1 MNESFYDILGVQKS
15 STMDE
20 IKKAYRKLSMIH
32 HPDKNNNSKE
42 SEDKFKKI
50 NEAYETLGNEEN
62 KRLYDMQSQNPFL
75 KMMGGQFPG
84 NMFHQ
89 ANESPFDEILSSIFG
104 MPFDMNMNMNMN
116 MNNNHNHNEMQMP
129 FGFNNPNIT
138 IFRNGMPINVKH
150 GLQKPTPIIKTI
162 HINLSQIFSGTTIPL
177 DIERWIIENGN
188 KVFEHETVYVD
199 VPQGIDD
206 GEIIIIN
213 NKGNV
218 VNENCKGDIKIFIK
232 IENTTEFKRIG
243 LDLLIEKNITL
254 KEALCGFTFE
264 LKYITGKTYTLTNS
278 LGNIINNGYK
288 KIIPNMGFIR
298 DNHKGNLVI
307 VFNVVFP
314 EKLSNETIEI
324 LKNLDF

>member
-1 MNESFYDILGVQKS
+1 MNESFYDILGVQKT
-15 STMDE
+15 STKDE
-20 IKKAYRKLSMIH
+20 IKKAYRKLSMMH

-50 NEAYETLGNEEN
+50 SEAYETLGNEDN
-62 KRLYDMQSQNPFL
+62 KRMYDMQYQNPFI
-75 KMMGGQFPG
+75 KMMSSQFSG

-89 ANESPFDEILSSIFG
+89 NQESSFDDILSSIFG
-104 MPFDMNMNMNMN
+104 MPFDINI
-116 MNNNHNHNEMQMP
+116 NNTHNQTHNEMP

-138 IFRNGMPINVKH
+138 IFRNGMPINIKQ

-162 HINLSQIFSGTTIPL
+162 NVNLLQIFSGTTIPL

-188 KVFEHETVYVD
+188 KMFEHETIYVN

-218 VNENCKGDIKIFIK
+218 LNENCKGDIKIFIK

-243 LDLLIEKNITL
+243 LDLLIEKTITL

-288 KIIPNMGFIR
+288 KIIPNMGFVR

-307 VFNVVFP
+307 IFNVVFP
-314 EKLSNETIEI
+314 EKLSDKTIEI
-324 LKNLDF
+324 LKNIDF